1 MNREPVISV
10 VIPTYNHARFLRKA
24 LESVCAQTFT
34 DWEAI
39 IVNNYSEDDTEAVV
53 ASFADSRIRLE
64 NFRNNGV
71 IAASRNVGTRL
82 ARGKYVAFLDS
93 DDSWFPEKLARVK
106 AALDQGSDLV
116 CHGETW
122 MRNGVEF
129 RQVCYG
135 PVGKS
140 HYHSLLFERNCISTS
155 AVTVRKECL
164 EKVGGCSEEP
174 AFAMVEDYE
183 LWLKLARARCRFA
196 FIDEMLGVFNL
207 HDANSSRAVFRQ
219 MRAELAVLNKHFS
232 ELGNWTAGDR
242 LRRLRRLGR
251 VYLAYGARG
260 WGLR

>member
-1 MNREPVISV
+1 MNQEPVISV

-24 LESVCAQTFT
+24 LESVCGQTFM

-39 IVNNYSEDDTEAVV
+39 VVNNYSEDDTEAVV

-71 IAASRNVGTRL
+71 IAASRNLGIRL

-93 DDSWFPEKLARVK
+93 DDAWYPEKLARVK
-106 AALDQGSDLV
+106 AALDQGGDLV

-122 MRNGVEF
+122 VKNGTEF
-129 RQVCYG
+129 RKVCYG
-135 PVGKS
+135 PAEKAD
-140 HYHSLLFERNCISTS
+140 YHSLLFERNSISTS
-155 AVTVRKECL
+155 AVTVRKDCL
-164 EKVGGCSEEP
+164 EKVGGFSEDP

-183 LWLKLARARCRFA
+183 LWLKLARAGCRFT

-219 MRAELAVLNKHFS
+219 MRAELAVLKRHFS
-232 ELGNWTAGDR
+232 ERADWTPGDR

-251 VYLAYGARG
+251 TYLAYGSRG